1 MVDFIHLH
9 LHSQFSILDGACKLK
24 EMIEKASKDGMAG
37 AAITDHGNMFGVKE
51 FHEEVSKHNEELA
64 KKYKEELKQHAE
76 DTAYIES
83 LVPPTVFKPIIG
95 CETYI
100 ARRSRFEK
108 TEMIDRKGDHFILL
122 AKNMQGYHNLT
133 RLISKAWVE
142 GHYYKPRIDKD
153 LLRTYHE
160 GIIAS
165 SACLAGEIPRAILN
179 GNVEKAESLILE
191 FKEIFGDDFYLEVMR
206 HPATDPTRDAT
217 VYQRQRIVND
227 ALIELATKTGV
238 KLLATN
244 DVHFINEEDAEAHDR
259 LLCLNTG
266 KDLDDPTRL
275 RYTGQEWFKTQ
286 KEMNELFR
294 DLPEALSN
302 TMEVYDKIE
311 YYELNRD
318 PIMPDFPLPDN
329 FTDPDEYLSHLTYE
343 GAARRYAE
351 ITQEI
356 RDRIEFELA
365 TIKRMKYPGYFLI
378 VQDFLNAARAMDVSV
393 GPGRGSAAGSVVAY
407 CIRITDIDPLKYDLL
422 FERFLSLDRVSM
434 PDIDIDFDEDGR
446 DKVLKWVVNKYGKE
460 KVAQI
465 ITFGTMA
472 AKMAIRD
479 IARVQKLP
487 LYEADRLAKLV
498 PDKPK
503 ITLSQAFKESPELDE
518 ARRSS
523 NPMIVET
530 LKFAEILEGSVR
542 HTGVHACGIIIG
554 RDDLMDHIPV
564 TFSKDSDLLVT
575 QFDGEHVEKVGM
587 LKMDFLGL
595 KTLAIIKDAIR
606 NIKISRGEDLDIE
619 TIPFDDRLT
628 YKLFSQGKTTGIFQ
642 FESDGMKKYLKDLK
656 PSRIEDLIAMNALY
670 RPGPMDYIPKFI
682 ARKTGK
688 EKIEYDVPAMEKY
701 LKDTYG
707 VTVYQEQV
715 MLLSQELAGFNRSE
729 ADSLRKA
736 MGKKIVPMMEKLM
749 PKFFDGCAKNGI
761 SKDVTQKIW
770 NDWESFTRYA
780 FNKSHSAC
788 YAYVAYRM
796 AYLKAHY
803 PGEFMSAV
811 LSRNMNDIKEI
822 TNFTEECK
830 RMSLPVLGPNVNESD
845 LQFTVNKKGE
855 IRFGMAGIKNVG
867 ENAVLSLIEERKKN
881 GPFKDI
887 VDFITRIDLRSVNRR
902 CIESLAKAGAFDC
915 FPGTHRAQYFHQTNG
930 EETTFLEK
938 LIKFGNDVQTRAS
951 SSQHSLF
958 GGEETIMM
966 PKIEIP
972 PCEPFSKLEQLRQ
985 EKDIIGFYLTGH
997 PLDDF
1002 KLEIENFCTV
1012 SVGDLRM
1019 DLKAYKGKEVT
1030 FAGTVTGSTH
1040 KTGKTGKPY
1049 GSFIVEDY
1057 FDSIQLNLFSEEY
1070 LRLKH
1075 FLDAGTYIYIKAK
1088 VEPRFDSPDQLTL
1101 RVNTVSLLS
1110 EVFEKNA
1117 KTITV
1122 TVSLKDIQ
1130 NEAVSLLA
1138 SSAKKYKGKCALRIK
1153 VRDDEEKINVDL
1165 PSKKFRVDGKEFVTE
1180 LGNFPELQMKIN

>member
-9 LHSQFSILDGACKLK
+9 LHSQYSILDGACKLK
-24 EMIEKASKDGMAG
+24 EMVDKARQDGMKGVAV
-37 AAITDHGNMFGVKE
+37 TDHGNMFGVKE
-51 FHEEVSKHNEELA
+51 FHEEA
-64 KKYKEELKQHAE
+64 LKQPG
-76 DTAYIES
+76 
-83 LVPPTVFKPIIG
+83 LKPIIG
-95 CETYI
+95 CETYV
-100 ARRSRFEK
+100 ARRTRFDK
-108 TEMIDRKGDHFILL
+108 TDMIDRKGDHLILL
-122 AKNMQGYHNLT
+122 AKNIQGYKNLT
-133 RLISKAWVE
+133 RLISLAWVE
-142 GHYYKPRIDKD
+142 GHYYKPRVDKD
-153 LLRTYHE
+153 LLRTFHE

-179 GNVEKAESLILE
+179 GNMEKAGNLIRE
-191 FKEIFGDDFYLEVMR
+191 YQEIFGDDFYLELMR
-206 HPATDPTRDAT
+206 HPATDPTRDAS
-217 VYQRQRIVND
+217 VYQRQRIVNE
-227 ALIELATKTGV
+227 ALLELSAVTGV

-244 DVHFINEEDAEAHDR
+244 DVHFINENDADAHDR

-294 DLPEALSN
+294 DIPEALSN
-302 TMEVYDKIE
+302 TMEVYEKVE
-311 YYELNRD
+311 FFELNRE
-318 PIMPDFPLPDN
+318 PVMPDFPLPDD
-329 FTDPDEYLSHLTYE
+329 FLDPDEYLRHLTYL
-343 GAARRYAE
+343 GAQKRYPE
-351 ITQEI
+351 ITEVI
-356 RDRIEFELA
+356 RERIEFELA
-365 TIKRMKYPGYFLI
+365 TIKEMKFPGYFLI
-378 VQDFLNAARAMDVSV
+378 VQDLLNAAREMDVSV

-422 FERFLSLDRVSM
+422 FERFLNLDRISM

-446 DKVLKWVVNKYGKE
+446 DKVLKWVVAKYGKD

-487 LYEADRLAKLV
+487 LFEADRLAKLV

-503 ITLSQAFKESPELDE
+503 ITLTQAYKESPELDE

-523 NPMIVET
+523 NPLIVET

-564 TFSKDSDLLVT
+564 SFSKESDLLVT
-575 QFDGEHVEKVGM
+575 QFDGAYIEKVGM

-595 KTLAIIKDAIR
+595 KTLAIIKDAIK
-606 NIKISRGEDLDIE
+606 NIKMSRGEEIDIE
-619 TIPFDDRLT
+619 TIPFDDPLT
-628 YKLFSQGKTTGIFQ
+628 YQLFSQGKTTGIFQ
-642 FESDGMKKYLKDLK
+642 FESDGMKKYLKELK
-656 PSRIEDLIAMNALY
+656 PNRIEDLIAMNALY
-670 RPGPMDYIPKFI
+670 RPGPMEYIPRFI
-682 ARKTGK
+682 ARKTGR

-715 MLLSQELAGFNRSE
+715 MLLSRELAGFDRKE

-749 PKFFDGCAKNGI
+749 PKFFEGCQNNGI
-761 SKDVTQKIW
+761 SKEVAQKIW

-822 TNFTEECK
+822 ANFTEECK

-845 LQFTVNKKGE
+845 LQFTVNKTGE

-867 ENAVLSLIEERKKN
+867 ENAVLSIIEERKKN
-881 GPFKDI
+881 GDFKDI

-915 FPGTHRAQYFHQTNG
+915 FTGTHRAQYFIQQNG
-930 EETTFLEK
+930 EEANFLEK
-938 LIKFGNDVQTRAS
+938 LIKFGNDFQARAS

-958 GGEETIMM
+958 GDEDKTMI
-966 PKIEIP
+966 PTIEIP
-972 PCEPFSKLEQLRQ
+972 PCEPLTKLEQLRQ
-985 EKDIIGFYLTGH
+985 EKEIIGFYLTGH
-997 PLDDF
+997 PMDDF
-1002 KLEIENFCTV
+1002 RLEIDNFCNV

-1019 DLKAYKGKEVT
+1019 DLKSYKGKEVT
-1030 FAGTVTGSTH
+1030 FAGTVISSTH

-1049 GSFIVEDY
+1049 GAFVVEDY

-1075 FLDAGTYIYIKAK
+1075 FLDAGTYVFIKGK
-1088 VEPRFDSPDQLTL
+1088 VEARFDSPDQFSL
-1101 RVNTVSLLS
+1101 RVNSISLLS
-1110 EVFEKNA
+1110 EIFEKNA
-1117 KTITV
+1117 KTLTLILSLKELQGE
-1122 TVSLKDIQ
+1122 TVSTLKST
-1130 NEAVSLLA
+1130 V
-1138 SSAKKYKGKCALRIK
+1138 KKHKGKCALRIQIK
-1153 VRDDEEKINVDL
+1153 DEEEKLNVEL
-1165 PSKKFRVDGKEFVTE
+1165 PSKKFRIDAKELALE
-1180 LGNFPELQMKIN
+1180 LNKFPEIQVKIN